1 MADLDTIRTRVAE
14 IDELLAGGVK
24 STTIGDRRVD
34 YDMQAL
40 RDERDRLNRILSGSS
55 RSQYR
60 RVVFKNA

>member
-1 MADLDTIRTRVAE
+1 MTDLDTIRTRVAE
-14 IDELLAGGVK
+14 IDELLAAGVK

-34 YDMQAL
+34 YDLQAL

-60 RVVFKNA
+60 RVVFKSG